1 MGEKSTKID
10 PCINPHTKTSLEIAE
25 MLNKAASQKK
35 TMALKRLVPL
45 NLFLKQNPI
54 SRQLLRRL
62 FLQGFDMTAQCK
74 QGMSPLH
81 VSAMKGYLE
90 NVKFL
95 VQPKVAKDSD
105 FILFKDR
112 SV

>member
-35 TMALKRLVPL
+35 TMALKKLVSL
-45 NLFLKQNPI
+45 TICISNNLFYRIN
-54 SRQLLRRL
+54 LRRL